1 MKDTGEGGF
10 EVNGEWGRR
19 GGGIRVDGWWREV
32 GEWVGG
38 FEVNGG

>member
-1 MKDTGEGGF
+1 MG
-10 EVNGEWGRR
+10 NGEEG